1 MEKEKQ
7 YKNAGSAPHPPR
19 SASPLRSSKNLGGLS
34 WLRWPL
40 EHYSIMLLIIA
51 ILFMLGIYGMHIMP
65 KDEFPHATIRQG
77 VVVAV
82 YPGATSEEIEQQVA
96 RPLERYLFTFGEVKR
111 SKTTTTS
118 QNDMCIAMVELND
131 DVNNK
136 DEVWSKIKH
145 GLNAFKSQLPAGV
158 LAIVVNDDFGNT
170 SALLI
175 AIESGQRSY
184 RELREYSDNLSDR
197 LRRIP
202 SVANVK
208 LFGEQKEQIS
218 LYVDRQRLQ
227 AYGIGQ
233 QMLFS
238 RLQSQG
244 ITTMSGSISDDD
256 QQVPIHV
263 EATENSVEEVAN
275 QIIFS
280 DPATGNVVRVRDVA
294 RVVREYDS
302 NSSRIEQ
309 DGHPCVLLSME
320 MTPGNNVVQYGAE
333 VDRVLKEFRESEL
346 PDDVTITRIADKPKV
361 VSMSITSFLR
371 DLLISMAVIILV
383 MMVLF
388 PLRSAIVAA
397 ITIPLSTFVSVAIMY
412 MVGIEL
418 NIVTLAA
425 LIVVLGMIVDNAI
438 VVIDG
443 YLEYLGK
450 GYEPKEAAIESA
462 RQYFMPMMLATLCIC
477 AIFYPFLIT
486 MKGVFHDCLEDFP
499 WTITI
504 NLMVSLVLAVT
515 VIPFLE
521 VKIIKKPQQQTHPL
535 PLPAVRGVIT
545 SAAEEPADSPPSQRG
560 AGGGSITRWV
570 QKTYDGVL
578 NKTFRHPWLTML
590 IGLGVILLSL
600 IIVPALKIRLFPYA
614 DRDQFA
620 VEIFLPDGKGL
631 KETEA
636 VADSVYR
643 VLSNDERITGITS
656 FIGCSSPRFMDAYAP
671 QMAGKNYA
679 QFIVNTTSDKATLE
693 LLANY
698 QPQLSEAFPNAYVKF
713 KRLDYL
719 SVPEL
724 EYRFY
729 SDNLDSLHVVAERL
743 MERMREMPELEWVH
757 TDFLQPYP
765 IINVE
770 LDPVASAQLGLTRTT
785 AAIALSATTSDLRVG
800 QIWERR
806 QVGDHSSGMGDYEL
820 PIVVKDHADITFSD
834 IQNVGIATPVTMLSG
849 GLNTTNSTVPLRQV
863 AKVTPKW
870 TESRIMHRGGERC
883 ITVTAQFKQGVFTS
897 PVEQRIASIMQR
909 EIKLPQGVRC
919 EVGGEIEYG
928 DEALPQIFG
937 GIAIAML
944 IVFFFLLFNFKKYG
958 ITLVCM
964 VALALM
970 IPGALIGLGLMNRAL
985 GLTSIFGLIT
995 LMGMIMRNEILIF
1008 EHANE
1013 LVKRSLTPNP
1023 SPKERGVDTL
1033 ASEEGNL
1040 QDYSLPSPL
1049 GEGQGVRLYNEAV
1062 RQAAYDAGKRRMVPI
1077 FLTTATTA
1085 VGVVP
1090 MIIAQS
1096 SFWMPV
1102 GVTIFAGG
1110 IGSLILVVTMLPV
1123 VYWKVNL
1130 KKKENPPPS
1139 PSL

>member
-1 MEKEKQ
+1 MGKKME
-7 YKNAGSAPHPPR
+7 
-19 SASPLRSSKNLGGLS
+19 
-34 WLRWPL
+34 WLKWPL
-40 EHYSIMLLIIA
+40 EHYPISLLIIG
-51 ILFMLGIYGMHIMP
+51 IFFVLGIYGMFDMP

-82 YPGATSEEIEQQVA
+82 YPGATSEEVELQVA
-96 RPLERYLFTFGEVKR
+96 RPLERYLFTYGEVNR
-111 SKTTTTS
+111 VKTTTTS
-118 QNDMCIAMVELND
+118 QNGMCIVMVKLND

-145 GLNAFKSQLPAGV
+145 GLNSFKSQLPSGV
-158 LAIVVNDDFGNT
+158 LAILVNDDFGNT

-175 AIESGQRSY
+175 AIESDQRSY
-184 RELREYSDNLSDR
+184 RELKEYSDDLSDR

-208 LFGEQKEQIS
+208 LFGAQKEQIS

-238 RLQSQG
+238 RLQAQG
-244 ITTMSGSISDDD
+244 ITTMSGNIDDDD
-256 QQVPIHV
+256 QQIPIHV
-263 EATENSVEEVAN
+263 EAQENGEEEIAN

-280 DPATGNVVRVRDVA
+280 DPVTGKVARVRDVA
-294 RVVREYDS
+294 RVVREYEPM
-302 NSSRIEQ
+302 SSRIEQ

-320 MTPGNNVVQYGAE
+320 MTPGNNVVQYGGE
-333 VDRVLKEFRESEL
+333 VDKVLNDFRENEL
-346 PDDVTITRIADKPKV
+346 PEDVKVTRIADKPKV
-361 VSMSITSFLR
+361 VNISITNFLR
-371 DLLISMAVIILV
+371 DLLIAMLIIILV

-388 PLRSAIVAA
+388 PLRSAIVAS
-397 ITIPLSTFVSVAIMY
+397 ITIPLSTFFSVSFMY
-412 MVGIEL
+412 MLGIEL

-425 LIVVLGMIVDNAI
+425 LIVVLGMVVDNSI

-450 GYEPKEAAIESA
+450 GHEPKQAAIESA
-462 RQYFMPMMLATLCIC
+462 KQYFMPMMLATICIC

-486 MKGVFHDCLEDFP
+486 MKGMFRDCLKDFP
-499 WTITI
+499 VTITI
-504 NLMVSLVLAVT
+504 NLMVSLFLAVT

-521 VKIIKKPQQQTHPL
+521 VRLIKPENVKTDGN
-535 PLPAVRGVIT
+535 AIT
-545 SAAEEPADSPPSQRG
+545 K
-560 AGGGSITRWV
+560 WV
-570 QKTYDGVL
+570 QRTYDRVL
-578 NKTFRHPWLTML
+578 DFTFRNPWMT
-590 IGLGVILLSL
+590 IFGGIGVILLST
-600 IIVPALKIRLFPYA
+600 IIIPTLKIRLFPYA

-631 KETEA
+631 AETTEL
-636 VADSVYR
+636 ADSVR
-643 VLSNDERITGITS
+643 HVLAKDERITGITS

-679 QFIVNTTSDKATLE
+679 QLIVNTQSDKATLD
-693 LLANY
+693 LLAQY
-698 QPQLSEAFPNAYVKF
+698 QPQLGEAFPNAYVKF

-719 SVPEL
+719 EVTEL

-729 SDNLDSLHVVAERL
+729 GDNLDSLHVVAERL
-743 MERMREMPELEWVH
+743 MERMRQMPELEWVH
-757 TDFLQPYP
+757 TDYFQPHP

-770 LDPVASAQLGLTRTT
+770 LDPVASAQLGVTRST
-785 AAIALSATTSDLRVG
+785 AQLALSATSCDLRVG
-800 QIWERR
+800 QIWE
-806 QVGDHSSGMGDYEL
+806 GNYEL
-820 PIVVKDHADITFSD
+820 PIVVKDDADMTFSD
-834 IQNVGIATPVTMLSG
+834 VANLGIASPMSIVSSG
-849 GLNTTNSTVPLRQV
+849 VNQSNSTVPLRQI
-863 AKVTPKW
+863 AKVYPQW
-870 TESRIMHRGGERC
+870 SESRILHRGGERC
-883 ITVTAQFKQGVFTS
+883 ITVTGHFVQGVYTA
-897 PVEQRIASIMQR
+897 PIEKEIARIMQK
-909 EIKLPQGVRC
+909 EIEMPQGVRS

-937 GIAIAML
+937 GITIAMI
-944 IVFFFLLFNFKKYG
+944 IVFFFLLFNFKKFG
-958 ITLVCM
+958 ITTICM

-970 IPGALIGLGLMNRAL
+970 IPGSLIGLGLMNRSL

-1008 EHANE
+1008 EHAIDLIKKYVAAQGDWTVDREGYNNA
-1013 LVKRSLTPNP
+1013 VK
-1023 SPKERGVDTL
+1023 
-1033 ASEEGNL
+1033 
-1040 QDYSLPSPL
+1040 
-1049 GEGQGVRLYNEAV
+1049 
-1062 RQAAYDAGKRRMVPI
+1062 QAAYDAGKRRMVPI

-1110 IGSLILVVTMLPV
+1110 IGSLIMVVTMLPV
-1123 VYWKVNL
+1123 IYWKVSQ
-1130 KKKENPPPS
+1130 K
-1139 PSL
+1139 

>member
-1 MEKEKQ
+1 M
-7 YKNAGSAPHPPR
+7 KNV
-19 SASPLRSSKNLGGLS
+19 N

-40 EHYSIMLLIIA
+40 EHYSITLLIVG
-51 ILFMLGIYGMHIMP
+51 ILFVMGIYGMYIMP

-82 YPGATSEEIEQQVA
+82 YPGATSEEVEQQVA
-96 RPLERYLFTFGEVKR
+96 RPLERYLFTYGEVNR
-111 SKTTTTS
+111 VKTTTTS
-118 QNDMCIAMVELND
+118 QNGMCIVMVKLND
-131 DVNNK
+131 DVDNK

-145 GLNAFKSQLPAGV
+145 GLNGFKAQLPSGV

-175 AIESGQRSY
+175 AIESSQRSY
-184 RELREYSDNLSDR
+184 RELKQYSDDLSDR

-218 LYVDRQRLQ
+218 LYIDRQRLQ

-238 RLQSQG
+238 RLQAQG

-256 QQVPIHV
+256 QQIPIHI
-263 EATENSVEEVAN
+263 ENTENSEEEIAN

-280 DPATGNVVRVRDVA
+280 DPVTGKVARVRDIA
-294 RVVREYDS
+294 KVVREYEPM
-302 NSSRIEQ
+302 SSRIEQ

-320 MTPGNNVVQYGAE
+320 MTPGNNVVEYGKE
-333 VDRVLKEFRESEL
+333 VDKVLNDFRQNEL
-346 PDDVTITRIADKPKV
+346 PEDVKVTRIADKPKV
-361 VSMSITSFLR
+361 VVKSVSDFLR
-371 DLLISMAVIILV
+371 DLLIAMLIIILV

-388 PLRSAIVAA
+388 PIRSAIVAA
-397 ITIPLSTFVSVAIMY
+397 ITIPLSTFVSVAFMY
-412 MVGIEL
+412 MMGIEL

-425 LIVVLGMIVDNAI
+425 LIVVLGMIVDNSI

-443 YLEYLGK
+443 YLEYLNK
-450 GYEPKEAAIESA
+450 GFKPHDAAIESA
-462 RQYFMPMMLATLCIC
+462 KQYFMPMMLATICIC

-486 MKGVFHDCLEDFP
+486 MKGMFHDCLEDFP
-499 WTITI
+499 ITITI

-521 VKIIKKPQQQTHPL
+521 TRIIRPDKVSTDGNAITKWVQRTYDKVLDWTFAHPW
-535 PLPAVRGVIT
+535 IT
-545 SAAEEPADSPPSQRG
+545 I
-560 AGGGSITRWV
+560 GGGIA
-570 QKTYDGVL
+570 
-578 NKTFRHPWLTML
+578 
-590 IGLGVILLSL
+590 VILLSCL
-600 IIVPALKIRLFPYA
+600 IVPTLKIRLFPYA

-620 VEIFLPDGKGL
+620 VEIFLPDGKGMA
-631 KETEA
+631 ETELI
-636 VADSVYR
+636 ADSVQH
-643 VLSNDERITGITS
+643 VLEKDDRIKSITG
-656 FIGCSSPRFMDAYAP
+656 FIGCASPRFMDAYAP
-671 QMAGKNYA
+671 QMAGANYA
-679 QFIVNTTSDKATLE
+679 QFIVNTKSDKATIA
-693 LLANY
+693 LLAEY

-719 SVPEL
+719 EVSEL

-729 SDNLDSLHVVAERL
+729 GDNLDSLHVAAERL

-757 TDFLQPYP
+757 TDYFQPYP

-770 LDPVASAQLGLTRTT
+770 LDPVTSAQLGITRTT
-785 AAIALSATTSDLRVG
+785 AQLALSATASDLRVG
-800 QIWERR
+800 QIWE
-806 QVGDHSSGMGDYEL
+806 DNYEL
-820 PIVVKDHADITFSD
+820 PIVVKDDADMTFSD
-834 IQNVGIATPVTMLSG
+834 VANLGIASPASMVSG
-849 GLNTTNSTVPLRQV
+849 GLHNTNSTVPLRSI
-863 AKVTPKW
+863 AKVQPKW
-870 TESRIMHRGGERC
+870 SESRILHRGGERC
-883 ITVTAQFKQGVFTS
+883 ITVTAQFAQGVFTA
-897 PVEQRIASIMQR
+897 PIEKEIARIMQH
-909 EIKLPQGVRC
+909 EIDVPQGVRS

-937 GIAIAML
+937 GIAIAEF

-958 ITLVCM
+958 VTTVCM

-1008 EHANE
+1008 EHAISIIE
-1013 LVKRSLTPNP
+1013 HSTLTIDHSAAQKTVGSN
-1023 SPKERGVDTL
+1023 
-1033 ASEEGNL
+1033 N
-1040 QDYSLPSPL
+1040 
-1049 GEGQGVRLYNEAV
+1049 GQCSIVNVQSYNEV
-1062 RQAAYDAGKRRMVPI
+1062 VKKAAYDAGKRRMVPI

-1110 IGSLILVVTMLPV
+1110 IGSLIMVVTMLPV
-1123 VYWKVNL
+1123 IYWKVST
-1130 KKKENPPPS
+1130 K
-1139 PSL
+1139 

>member
-1 MEKEKQ
+1 M
-7 YKNAGSAPHPPR
+7 N
-19 SASPLRSSKNLGGLS
+19 

-40 EHYSIMLLIIA
+40 EHYSITLLIVA
-51 ILFMLGIYGMHIMP
+51 ILFGMGIYGMYTMP

-96 RPLERYLFTFGEVKR
+96 RPLERYLFTFGEVNR
-111 SKTTTTS
+111 VKTTTTS
-118 QNDMCIAMVELND
+118 QNGMCIVMVKLND

-136 DEVWSKIKH
+136 DEVWSKVKH
-145 GLNAFKSQLPAGV
+145 GLNGFKSQLPSGV

-175 AIESGQRSY
+175 AIESDQRSY
-184 RELREYSDNLSDR
+184 RELKQYSDDLSDR

-218 LYVDRQRLQ
+218 LYIDRQRLQ

-244 ITTMSGSISDDD
+244 ITTMSGNISDDD
-256 QQVPIHV
+256 QQIPIHV
-263 EATENSVEEVAN
+263 EAMENSEEEIAN
-275 QIIFS
+275 LIIFS
-280 DPATGNVVRVRDVA
+280 DPTTGKVARVRDVA
-294 RVVREYDS
+294 VVKREYEPM
-302 NSSRIEQ
+302 SSRIEQ
-309 DGHPCVLLSME
+309 DGHPCLLLSME
-320 MTPGNNVVQYGAE
+320 MTPGNNVVQYGKE
-333 VDRVLKEFRESEL
+333 VDQVLDAFRSSEL
-346 PDDVTITRIADKPKV
+346 PEDVKVTRIADKPKV
-361 VSMSITSFLR
+361 VAMSVSDFLR
-371 DLLISMAVIILV
+371 DLLISMAIIILV

-388 PLRSAIVAA
+388 PLRSAIVSA

-412 MVGIEL
+412 MAGIEL

-425 LIVVLGMIVDNAI
+425 LIVVLGMIVDNSI

-450 GYEPKEAAIESA
+450 GYKPHDAAIESA
-462 RQYFMPMMLATLCIC
+462 RQYFMPMMLATICIC

-486 MKGVFHDCLEDFP
+486 MKGVFHDALRDFP
-499 WTITI
+499 ITITI
-504 NLMVSLVLAVT
+504 NLMVSLLLAVT

-521 VKIIKKPQQQTHPL
+521 ILIIKPGKVKTDGN
-535 PLPAVRGVIT
+535 AIT
-545 SAAEEPADSPPSQRG
+545 K
-560 AGGGSITRWV
+560 WV
-570 QKTYDGVL
+570 QKTYNKVL
-578 NKTFRHPWLTML
+578 DWTFRHPWLTIGCGIVIIML
-590 IGLGVILLSL
+590 SSL
-600 IIVPALKIRLFPYA
+600 IAPTLKIRLFPYA

-631 KETEA
+631 AETELI
-636 VADSVYR
+636 ADSVQH
-643 VLSNDERITGITS
+643 VLEKDERISNITG

-679 QFIVNTTSDKATLE
+679 QFIVNTKSDKVTLE
-693 LLANY
+693 LLAKY

-719 SVPEL
+719 EVNEL

-729 SDNLDSLHVVAERL
+729 GDNIDSLHVAAERL
-743 MERMREMPELEWVH
+743 MDRMREMPELEWVH
-757 TDFLQPYP
+757 TDYFQPYP

-770 LDPVASAQLGLTRTT
+770 LDPVTSTQLGITRSSAQLT
-785 AAIALSATTSDLRVG
+785 LSATSSDLRVG
-800 QIWERR
+800 QIWE
-806 QVGDHSSGMGDYEL
+806 GNYEL
-820 PIVVKDHADITFSD
+820 PIVVKDDADMTFSD
-834 IQNVGIATPVTMLSG
+834 IANIGISSPTSIISG
-849 GLNTTNSTVPLRQV
+849 GINQTNTTVPLRQIAEV
-863 AKVTPKW
+863 SPKW
-870 TESRIMHRGGERC
+870 SESRILHRGGERC
-883 ITVTAQFKQGVFTS
+883 ITVTGQFAQGVYTA
-897 PVEQRIASIMQR
+897 PVEKEIARIMNEDIV
-909 EIKLPQGVRC
+909 LPQGVRT

-928 DEALPQIFG
+928 DEALPQIIG
-937 GIAIAML
+937 GIAIAMI

-958 ITLVCM
+958 ITLICM
-964 VALALM
+964 AALGLM
-970 IPGALIGLGLMNRAL
+970 TPGALIGLGLMNRAL

-995 LMGMIMRNEILIF
+995 LMGIIMRNEILIF
-1008 EHANE
+1008 EHAIDLIKQYVAE
-1013 LVKRSLTPNP
+1013 HGDWT
-1023 SPKERGVDTL
+1023 VDKK
-1033 ASEEGNL
+1033 A
-1040 QDYSLPSPL
+1040 
-1049 GEGQGVRLYNEAV
+1049 YNKAV

-1110 IGSLILVVTMLPV
+1110 IGTLIMVVTMLPV
-1123 VYWKVNL
+1123 IYWKVST
-1130 KKKENPPPS
+1130 K
-1139 PSL
+1139 

>member
-1 MEKEKQ
+1 M
-7 YKNAGSAPHPPR
+7 KNM
-19 SASPLRSSKNLGGLS
+19 N
-34 WLRWPL
+34 WLKWPL
-40 EHYSIMLLIIA
+40 EHYPISLLIVV
-51 ILFMLGIYGMHIMP
+51 ILFILGIYGMYVMP

-82 YPGATSEEIEQQVA
+82 YPGATSEEVEQQVA
-96 RPLERYLFTFGEVKR
+96 RPLERYLFTYGEVNR
-111 SKTTTTS
+111 TKTTTTS
-118 QNDMCIAMVELND
+118 QNGMCIVMVRLND

-145 GLNAFKSQLPAGV
+145 GLNAFKPQLPSGV

-175 AIESGQRSY
+175 AIESPERSY
-184 RELREYSDNLSDR
+184 RELKQYSDDLSDR

-208 LFGEQKEQIS
+208 LFGDQKEQIS
-218 LYVDRQRLQ
+218 LYIDRQRLQ

-256 QQVPIHV
+256 QQIPVHI
-263 EATENSVEEVAN
+263 ESMENSEEEIAN
-275 QIIFS
+275 EIVYS
-280 DPATGNVVRVRDVA
+280 DAATGKVVRVRDIA
-294 RVVREYDS
+294 RVVREYEPMA
-302 NSSRIEQ
+302 SRIEQ

-320 MTPGNNVVQYGAE
+320 MTPGNNVIQYGKE
-333 VDRVLKEFRESEL
+333 VDHVLDEFRANEL
-346 PDDVTITRIADKPKV
+346 PDDVHVTRIADKPKV
-361 VSMSITSFLR
+361 VTLSVTSFLR
-371 DLLISMAVIILV
+371 DLLISMAIIILV

-412 MVGIEL
+412 MMGIEL

-425 LIVVLGMIVDNAI
+425 LIVVLGMIVDNSI

-450 GYEPKEAAIESA
+450 GYEPKVAAIESA
-462 RQYFMPMMLATLCIC
+462 KQYFMPMMLATICIC

-486 MKGVFHDCLEDFP
+486 MKGMFHDCLEDFP
-499 WTITI
+499 VTITI
-504 NLMVSLVLAVT
+504 NLMVSLFLAVT

-521 VKIIKKPQQQTHPL
+521 VLIIKPDKVST
-535 PLPAVRGVIT
+535 
-545 SAAEEPADSPPSQRG
+545 
-560 AGGGSITRWV
+560 GGNAITRWV
-570 QKTYDGVL
+570 QNTYNKVL
-578 NKTFRHPWLTML
+578 DWTFQHPWLTIVGG
-590 IGLGVILLSL
+590 IGIILLSTV
-600 IIVPALKIRLFPYA
+600 IVPTLKIRLFPYA

-631 KETEA
+631 AETEV
-636 VADSVYR
+636 VADSVSHI
-643 VLSNDERITGITS
+643 LEKDERITGITG

-671 QMAGKNYA
+671 QIAGNNYA
-679 QFIVNTTSDKATLE
+679 QFIVNTKGDKATIDI
-693 LLANY
+693 LAAY

-719 SVPEL
+719 EVNEL

-729 SDNLDSLHVVAERL
+729 GDNLDSLHVVAERL
-743 MERMREMPELEWVH
+743 MERMRQMPELEWVH
-757 TDFLQPYP
+757 TDYFQPYP

-770 LDPVASAQLGLTRTT
+770 LDPVTSAQLGITRTT
-785 AAIALSATTSDLRVG
+785 AQLALSATSSDLRVG
-800 QIWERR
+800 QIWENN
-806 QVGDHSSGMGDYEL
+806 YEL
-820 PIVVKDHADITFSD
+820 PIVVKDDTDMTYSD
-834 IQNVGIATPVTMLSG
+834 IENLGISSPMTMLSG
-849 GLNTTNSTVPLRQV
+849 GISNTNSTVPLRQI
-863 AKVTPKW
+863 AKVKPKW
-870 TESRIMHRGGERC
+870 SESRIMHRGGERC
-883 ITVTAQFKQGVFTS
+883 ITVTAQFAQGVYTA
-897 PVEQRIASIMQR
+897 PIEKEIARIMQE
-909 EIKLPQGVRC
+909 EIQLPQGVRS

-937 GIAIAML
+937 GISIAL
-944 IVFFFLLFNFKKYG
+944 VIVFFFLLFNFKKFG
-958 ITLVCM
+958 ITFVCM
-964 VALALM
+964 AALGLM
-970 IPGALIGLGLMNRAL
+970 IPGALIGLGLMDRAL

-1008 EHANE
+1008 EHAND
-1013 LVKRSLTPNP
+1013 LIQKGVPVK
-1023 SPKERGVDTL
+1023 
-1033 ASEEGNL
+1033 
-1040 QDYSLPSPL
+1040 
-1049 GEGQGVRLYNEAV
+1049 
-1062 RQAAYDAGKRRMVPI
+1062 QAAYEAGKRRMVPI

-1110 IGSLILVVTMLPV
+1110 IGSLIMVVTMLPV
-1123 VYWKVNL
+1123 IYWKVST
-1130 KKKENPPPS
+1130 K
-1139 PSL
+1139 

>member
-1 MEKEKQ
+1 M
-7 YKNAGSAPHPPR
+7 N
-19 SASPLRSSKNLGGLS
+19 
-34 WLRWPL
+34 WLKWPID
-40 EHYSIMLLIIA
+40 HYSISLLIVA
-51 ILFMLGIYGMHIMP
+51 ILFVLGIYGMYVMP

-82 YPGATSEEIEQQVA
+82 YPGATSEEVEQQVT
-96 RPLERYLFTFGEVKR
+96 RPLERFLFTYEEVNR
-111 SKTTTTS
+111 NKTTTTS
-118 QNDMCIAMVELND
+118 QNGMCLVMVKLND
-131 DVNNK
+131 NVNNK

-145 GLNAFKSQLPAGV
+145 GLNTFKSSLPAGV
-158 LAIVVNDDFGNT
+158 LAVVANDDFGNT

-184 RELREYSDNLSDR
+184 RELKDYSDRLSDR

-238 RLQSQG
+238 RLQAQG
-244 ITTMSGSISDDD
+244 ITTMSGDIHDDD

-263 EATENSVEEVAN
+263 EVTERSEDEIAN

-280 DPATGNVVRVRDVA
+280 DPVTGKVARVRDVA
-294 RVVREYDS
+294 RVIREYDTP
-302 NSSRIEQ
+302 SSRIEQ

-320 MTPGNNVVQYGAE
+320 MVAGNNVVQYGE
-333 VDRVLKEFRESEL
+333 EIERVLSSFAADEL

-361 VSMSITSFLR
+361 VAMSVSSFLR
-371 DLLISMAVIILV
+371 DLLVSMLIIILV

-388 PLRSAIVAA
+388 PIRSAIVASA
-397 ITIPLSTFVSVAIMY
+397 TIPLSTFVSVAIMY
-412 MVGIEL
+412 MMGIEL

-425 LIVVLGMIVDNAI
+425 LIVVLGMIVDNSI

-450 GYEPKEAAIESA
+450 GYQPKDAALESA

-486 MKGVFHDCLEDFP
+486 MKGMFLDALQDFP
-499 WTITI
+499 ITITI
-504 NLMVSLVLAVT
+504 NLMVSLFLAVT

-521 VKIIKKPQQQTHPL
+521 IKIIKPDKVKTDGN
-535 PLPAVRGVIT
+535 AIT
-545 SAAEEPADSPPSQRG
+545 K
-560 AGGGSITRWV
+560 WV
-570 QKTYDGVL
+570 QRTYDRVL
-578 NKTFRHPWLTML
+578 DATFRHPWMTITGGIAL
-590 IGLGVILLSL
+590 IVLSTV
-600 IIVPALKIRLFPYA
+600 IVPTLKIRLFPYA

-620 VEIFLPDGKGL
+620 VEIYLPDGKGL
-631 KETEA
+631 AETTV
-636 VADSVYR
+636 VADSVR
-643 VLSNDERITGITS
+643 HVLAKDEHVTGITS

-671 QMAGKNYA
+671 QMAADNYA
-679 QFIVNTTSDKATLE
+679 QFIVNTQSDQATLDM
-693 LLANY
+693 LGKY
-698 QPQLSEAFPNAYVKF
+698 QPMLSEAFPDAYAKF

-719 SVPEL
+719 EVTEL

-729 SDNLDSLHVVAERL
+729 GEDMDSLHVVAESL
-743 MERMREMPELEWVH
+743 MERMRQMPEIEWVH
-757 TDFLQPYP
+757 TDYLHPYP
-765 IINVE
+765 IVNVE
-770 LDPVASAQLGLTRTT
+770 LDPVKASQLGITRTT
-785 AAIALSATTSDLRVG
+785 AALALSATASDLRVG
-800 QIWERR
+800 QIWE
-806 QVGDHSSGMGDYEL
+806 GNYEL
-820 PIVVKDHADITFSD
+820 PIVVKDDKDMTYSSIED
-834 IQNVGIATPVTMLSG
+834 LGIATPMSMLSSG
-849 GLNTTNSTVPLRQV
+849 VNSTNSTVPLRQIAQV
-863 AKVTPKW
+863 KPVW
-870 TESRIMHRGGERC
+870 SESRIIHRGGERC
-883 ITVTAQFKQGVFTS
+883 ITVTGQFAQGVYTA
-897 PVEQRIASIMQR
+897 PVENRIADIMQH
-909 EIKLPQGVRC
+909 EIRLPQGVRC
-919 EVGGEIEYG
+919 EVGGELEYG

-937 GIAIAML
+937 GITIAMI

-964 VALALM
+964 AALGLM

-1008 EHANE
+1008 EHAIDLIKQYVAE
-1013 LVKRSLTPNP
+1013 HGDWT
-1023 SPKERGVDTL
+1023 VDR
-1033 ASEEGNL
+1033 
-1040 QDYSLPSPL
+1040 
-1049 GEGQGVRLYNEAV
+1049 QGYNEAV

-1123 VYWKVNL
+1123 IYWKVST
-1130 KKKENPPPS
+1130 K
-1139 PSL
+1139 

>member
-1 MEKEKQ
+1 M
-7 YKNAGSAPHPPR
+7 
-19 SASPLRSSKNLGGLS
+19 
-34 WLRWPL
+34 
-40 EHYSIMLLIIA
+40 EHYSITLLIVG
-51 ILFMLGIYGMHIMP
+51 ILFVMGIYGMYIMP

-82 YPGATSEEIEQQVA
+82 YPGATSEEVEQQVA
-96 RPLERYLFTFGEVKR
+96 RPLERYLFTYGEVNR
-111 SKTTTTS
+111 VKTTTTS
-118 QNDMCIAMVELND
+118 QNGMCIVMVKLND
-131 DVNNK
+131 DVDNK

-145 GLNAFKSQLPAGV
+145 GLNGFKAQLPSGV

-175 AIESGQRSY
+175 AIESSQRSY
-184 RELREYSDNLSDR
+184 RELKQYSDDLSDR

-218 LYVDRQRLQ
+218 LYIDRQRLQ

-238 RLQSQG
+238 RLQAQG

-256 QQVPIHV
+256 QQIPIHI
-263 EATENSVEEVAN
+263 ENTENSEEEIAN

-280 DPATGNVVRVRDVA
+280 DPVTGKVARVRDIA
-294 RVVREYDS
+294 KVVREYEPM
-302 NSSRIEQ
+302 SSRIEQ

-320 MTPGNNVVQYGAE
+320 MTPGNNVVEYGKE
-333 VDRVLKEFRESEL
+333 VDKVLNDFRQNEL
-346 PDDVTITRIADKPKV
+346 PEDVKVTRIADKPKV
-361 VSMSITSFLR
+361 VVKSVSDFLR
-371 DLLISMAVIILV
+371 DLLIAMLIIILV

-388 PLRSAIVAA
+388 PIRSAIVAA
-397 ITIPLSTFVSVAIMY
+397 ITIPLSTFVSVAFMY
-412 MVGIEL
+412 MMGIEL

-425 LIVVLGMIVDNAI
+425 LIVVLGMIVDNSI

-443 YLEYLGK
+443 YLEYLNK
-450 GYEPKEAAIESA
+450 GFKPHDAAIESA
-462 RQYFMPMMLATLCIC
+462 KQYFMPMMLATICIC

-486 MKGVFHDCLEDFP
+486 MKGMFHDCLEDFP
-499 WTITI
+499 ITITI

-521 VKIIKKPQQQTHPL
+521 TRIIRPDKVSTDGNAITKWVQRTYDKVLDWTFAHPW
-535 PLPAVRGVIT
+535 IT
-545 SAAEEPADSPPSQRG
+545 I
-560 AGGGSITRWV
+560 GGGIA
-570 QKTYDGVL
+570 
-578 NKTFRHPWLTML
+578 
-590 IGLGVILLSL
+590 VILLSCL
-600 IIVPALKIRLFPYA
+600 IAPTLKIRLFPYA

-620 VEIFLPDGKGL
+620 VEIFLPDGKGMA
-631 KETEA
+631 ETELI
-636 VADSVYR
+636 ADSVQH
-643 VLSNDERITGITS
+643 VLEKDDRIKSITG
-656 FIGCSSPRFMDAYAP
+656 FIGCASPRFMDAYAP
-671 QMAGKNYA
+671 QMAGANYA
-679 QFIVNTTSDKATLE
+679 QFIVNTKSDKATIA
-693 LLANY
+693 LLAEY

-719 SVPEL
+719 EVSEL

-729 SDNLDSLHVVAERL
+729 GDNLDSLHVAAERL

-757 TDFLQPYP
+757 TDYFQPYP

-770 LDPVASAQLGLTRTT
+770 LDPVTSAQLGITRTT
-785 AAIALSATTSDLRVG
+785 AQLALSATASDLRVG
-800 QIWERR
+800 QIWE
-806 QVGDHSSGMGDYEL
+806 DNYEL
-820 PIVVKDHADITFSD
+820 PIVVKDDADMTFSD
-834 IQNVGIATPVTMLSG
+834 VANLGIASPASMVSG
-849 GLNTTNSTVPLRQV
+849 GLHNTNSTVPLRSI
-863 AKVTPKW
+863 AKVQPKW
-870 TESRIMHRGGERC
+870 SESRILHRGGERC
-883 ITVTAQFKQGVFTS
+883 ITVTAQFAQGVFTA
-897 PVEQRIASIMQR
+897 PIEKEIARIMQH
-909 EIKLPQGVRC
+909 EIDVPQGVRS

-937 GIAIAML
+937 GIVIAMV

-958 ITLVCM
+958 VTTVCM

-1008 EHANE
+1008 EHAISIIE
-1013 LVKRSLTPNP
+1013 HSTLTIDHSTAQKTVGSN
-1023 SPKERGVDTL
+1023 
-1033 ASEEGNL
+1033 N
-1040 QDYSLPSPL
+1040 
-1049 GEGQGVRLYNEAV
+1049 GQCSMVNVQSYNEV
-1062 RQAAYDAGKRRMVPI
+1062 VKKAAYDAGKRRMVPI

-1110 IGSLILVVTMLPV
+1110 IGSLIMVVTMLPV
-1123 VYWKVNL
+1123 IYWKVST
-1130 KKKENPPPS
+1130 K
-1139 PSL
+1139 

>member
-1 MEKEKQ
+1 M
-7 YKNAGSAPHPPR
+7 KNV
-19 SASPLRSSKNLGGLS
+19 N

-40 EHYSIMLLIIA
+40 EHYSISLLIVG
-51 ILFMLGIYGMHIMP
+51 ILFVMGIYGMYIMP

-82 YPGATSEEIEQQVA
+82 YPGATSEEVEQQVA
-96 RPLERYLFTFGEVKR
+96 RPLERYLFTFGEVNRK
-111 SKTTTTS
+111 KTTTQS
-118 QNDMCIAMVELND
+118 QNGMCIVMVKLND

-145 GLNAFKSQLPAGV
+145 GLNGFKAQLPSGV

-175 AIESGQRSY
+175 AIESNQRSY
-184 RELREYSDNLSDR
+184 RELKQYSDDLSDR

-238 RLQSQG
+238 RLQAQG

-256 QQVPIHV
+256 QQIPIHV
-263 EATENSVEEVAN
+263 EAQENSEEEIAN

-280 DPATGNVVRVRDVA
+280 DPMTGKVARVRDVA
-294 RVVREYDS
+294 RVVREYEPM
-302 NSSRIEQ
+302 SSRIEQ

-320 MTPGNNVVQYGAE
+320 MTPGNNVVQYGQEVEHVLSSFAAE
-333 VDRVLKEFRESEL
+333 EL
-346 PDDVTITRIADKPKV
+346 PEDVHVTRIADKPKV
-361 VSMSITSFLR
+361 VAMSVSDFLR
-371 DLLISMAVIILV
+371 DLLISMLIIILV

-388 PLRSAIVAA
+388 PIRSAIVAA

-412 MVGIEL
+412 MMGIEL

-425 LIVVLGMIVDNAI
+425 LIVVLGMIVDNSI

-450 GYEPKEAAIESA
+450 GYKPFDAAIESA
-462 RQYFMPMMLATLCIC
+462 RQYFMPMLLATICIC

-486 MKGVFHDCLEDFP
+486 MKGMFHDCLEDFP
-499 WTITI
+499 VTITI

-521 VKIIKKPQQQTHPL
+521 TRIIKPDKVSTD
-535 PLPAVRGVIT
+535 GNKIT
-545 SAAEEPADSPPSQRG
+545 K
-560 AGGGSITRWV
+560 WV
-570 QKTYDGVL
+570 QRTYDKVL
-578 NKTFRHPWLTML
+578 DFTFAHPWLT
-590 IGLGVILLSL
+590 IYGGVGVILLSCL
-600 IIVPALKIRLFPYA
+600 IVPTLKIRLFPYA

-631 KETEA
+631 AETRV
-636 VADSVYR
+636 VADSVR
-643 VLSNDERITGITS
+643 HVLEKDERITSITG
-656 FIGCSSPRFMDAYAP
+656 FLGCSSPRFMDAYAP
-671 QMAGKNYA
+671 QMAGNNYA
-679 QFIVNTTSDKATLE
+679 QFIVNTKSDKATID
-693 LLANY
+693 LLSQY

-719 SVPEL
+719 EVNEL

-729 SDNLDSLHVVAERL
+729 GDNLDSLHVVAERL
-743 MERMREMPELEWVH
+743 MERMRKMPELEWVH
-757 TDFLQPYP
+757 TDYFQPYP

-770 LDPVASAQLGLTRTT
+770 LDPVTSAQLGITRTT
-785 AAIALSATTSDLRVG
+785 AQLALSATSSDLRVG
-800 QIWERR
+800 QIWE
-806 QVGDHSSGMGDYEL
+806 DNYEL
-820 PIVVKDHADITFSD
+820 PIVVKDDADMTFSD
-834 IQNVGIATPVTMLSG
+834 IANLGIASPASMVSG
-849 GLNTTNSTVPLRQV
+849 GLKSTNSTVPLRQI
-863 AKVTPKW
+863 AKVQPKW
-870 TESRIMHRGGERC
+870 SESRIMHRGGERC
-883 ITVTAQFKQGVFTS
+883 ITVTAQFAQGVFTA
-897 PVEQRIASIMQR
+897 PIEKEIARVMQE
-909 EIKLPQGVRC
+909 EIELPQGVRT

-937 GIAIAML
+937 GIAIAEV
-944 IVFFFLLFNFKKYG
+944 IVFFFLLFNFKRYG
-958 ITLVCM
+958 ITTICM

-970 IPGALIGLGLMNRAL
+970 IPGSLIGLGLMNRAL

-1008 EHANE
+1008 EHAND
-1013 LVKRSLTPNP
+1013 LIKKGVPVK
-1023 SPKERGVDTL
+1023 
-1033 ASEEGNL
+1033 
-1040 QDYSLPSPL
+1040 
-1049 GEGQGVRLYNEAV
+1049 
-1062 RQAAYDAGKRRMVPI
+1062 QAAYEAGKRRMVPI

-1110 IGSLILVVTMLPV
+1110 IGSLIMVVTMLPV
-1123 VYWKVNL
+1123 IYWKVST
-1130 KKKENPPPS
+1130 K
-1139 PSL
+1139 

>member
-1 MEKEKQ
+1 M
-7 YKNAGSAPHPPR
+7 KNT
-19 SASPLRSSKNLGGLS
+19 N

-40 EHYSIMLLIIA
+40 EHYSITLLIIG
-51 ILFMLGIYGMHIMP
+51 ILFVMGIYGMYIMP

-82 YPGATSEEIEQQVA
+82 YPGATSEEVEQQVA
-96 RPLERYLFTFGEVKR
+96 RPLERYLFTYGEVNRK
-111 SKTTTTS
+111 KTTTQS
-118 QNDMCIAMVELND
+118 QNGMCIMMVKLND

-145 GLNAFKSQLPAGV
+145 GLNGFKAQLPSGV

-175 AIESGQRSY
+175 AIESDQRSY
-184 RELREYSDNLSDR
+184 RELKQYSDDLSDR

-238 RLQSQG
+238 RLQAQG

-256 QQVPIHV
+256 QQIPIHV
-263 EATENSVEEVAN
+263 EAQENSEEEIAN

-280 DPATGNVVRVRDVA
+280 DPVTGKVARVRDVA
-294 RVVREYDS
+294 TVKREYEPM
-302 NSSRIEQ
+302 SSRIEQ

-320 MTPGNNVVQYGAE
+320 MTPGNNVVQYGE
-333 VDRVLKEFRESEL
+333 QVDRVLNDFRQNEL
-346 PDDVTITRIADKPKV
+346 PEDVKVTRIADKPKV
-361 VSMSITSFLR
+361 VALSVSNFLR
-371 DLLISMAVIILV
+371 DLLISMAIIILV

-388 PLRSAIVAA
+388 PIRSAVVAA

-412 MVGIEL
+412 MMGIEL

-425 LIVVLGMIVDNAI
+425 LIVVLGMIVDNSI

-450 GYEPKEAAIESA
+450 GYKPHDAAIESA
-462 RQYFMPMMLATLCIC
+462 RQYFMPMLLATICIC

-486 MKGVFHDCLEDFP
+486 MKGMFHDCLEDFP
-499 WTITI
+499 VTITI
-504 NLMVSLVLAVT
+504 NLMVSLFLAVT

-521 VKIIKKPQQQTHPL
+521 TRIIKPDKVSTD
-535 PLPAVRGVIT
+535 GNKIT
-545 SAAEEPADSPPSQRG
+545 K
-560 AGGGSITRWV
+560 WV
-570 QKTYDGVL
+570 QRTYDKVL
-578 NKTFRHPWLTML
+578 YFTFAHPRLT
-590 IGLGVILLSL
+590 IYGGIGVILLSCL
-600 IIVPALKIRLFPYA
+600 IAPTLKIRLFPYA

-620 VEIFLPDGKGL
+620 VEIYMPEGKGL
-631 KETEA
+631 AETE
-636 VADSVYR
+636 VIADSVQH
-643 VLSNDERITGITS
+643 VLEKDDRITSITG
-656 FIGCSSPRFMDAYAP
+656 FLGCSSPRFMDAYAP
-671 QMAGKNYA
+671 QMAGANYA
-679 QFIVNTTSDKATLE
+679 QFIVNTKSDKATLD
-693 LLANY
+693 LLAQY

-719 SVPEL
+719 EVSEL

-729 SDNLDSLHVVAERL
+729 GENLDSLHVAAERL
-743 MERMREMPELEWVH
+743 MDRMRQMPELEWVH
-757 TDFLQPYP
+757 TDYLQPYP

-770 LDPVASAQLGLTRTT
+770 LDPVTSAQLGITRTT
-785 AAIALSATTSDLRVG
+785 AQLALSATSSDLRVG
-800 QIWERR
+800 QIWE
-806 QVGDHSSGMGDYEL
+806 GNYEL
-820 PIVVKDHADITFSD
+820 PIVVKDDTDMTFGDVENLGITS
-834 IQNVGIATPVTMLSG
+834 PMSLLSG
-849 GLNTTNSTVPLRQV
+849 GVHRVNSTIPLRQI
-863 AKVTPKW
+863 AKVQPKW
-870 TESRIMHRGGERC
+870 SESRIVHRGGERC
-883 ITVTAQFKQGVFTS
+883 ITVTAQFAQGVFTA
-897 PVEQRIASIMQR
+897 PIEKEIARIMNE
-909 EIKLPQGVRC
+909 EILLPQGVRT

-937 GIAIAML
+937 GIAIAEV

-958 ITLVCM
+958 VTTVCM

-1008 EHANE
+1008 EHAIDLIKQHVAE
-1013 LVKRSLTPNP
+1013 HGDWKTDR
-1023 SPKERGVDTL
+1023 K
-1033 ASEEGNL
+1033 A
-1040 QDYSLPSPL
+1040 
-1049 GEGQGVRLYNEAV
+1049 YNAAV

-1110 IGSLILVVTMLPV
+1110 IGSLIMVVTMLPV
-1123 VYWKVNL
+1123 VYWKVST
-1130 KKKENPPPS
+1130 K
-1139 PSL
+1139 

>member
-1 MEKEKQ
+1 M
-7 YKNAGSAPHPPR
+7 KNM
-19 SASPLRSSKNLGGLS
+19 NWLS
-34 WLRWPL
+34 WPL
-40 EHYSIMLLIIA
+40 EHYPITLLMVV
-51 ILFMLGIYGMHIMP
+51 ILFVMGIYGMYVMP

-96 RPLERYLFTFGEVKR
+96 RPLERYLFTYGEVNR
-111 SKTTTTS
+111 TKTTTTS
-118 QNDMCIAMVELND
+118 QNGMCIVMVRLND

-145 GLNAFKSQLPAGV
+145 GLNAFKPQLPSGV

-175 AIESGQRSY
+175 AIESDQRSY
-184 RELREYSDNLSDR
+184 RELKQYSDDLSDR

-218 LYVDRQRLQ
+218 LYIDRQRLQ

-238 RLQSQG
+238 RLQAQG

-256 QQVPIHV
+256 QQIPIHL
-263 EATENSVEEVAN
+263 ETMENSEEEIAN
-275 QIIFS
+275 QIIYS
-280 DPATGNVVRVRDVA
+280 DPVSGKVVRVRDIA
-294 RVVREYDS
+294 RVVREYEPM
-302 NSSRIEQ
+302 SSRIEQ
-309 DGHPCVLLSME
+309 NGHPCVLLSME
-320 MTPGNNVVQYGAE
+320 MTPGNNVMQYGKE
-333 VDRVLKEFRESEL
+333 VDRVLDTFRANEL
-346 PDDVTITRIADKPKV
+346 PADVNVTRIADKPKV
-361 VSMSITSFLR
+361 VSTSITSFLR
-371 DLLISMAVIILV
+371 DLLISMVVIILV

-412 MVGIEL
+412 MMGIEL

-425 LIVVLGMIVDNAI
+425 LIVVLGMIVDNSI

-450 GYEPKEAAIESA
+450 GFKPFDAAIESA
-462 RQYFMPMMLATLCIC
+462 RQYFMPMLLATICIC
-477 AIFYPFLIT
+477 AIFFPFLLT

-499 WTITI
+499 ITITI
-504 NLMVSLVLAVT
+504 NLMVSLILAVT

-521 VKIIKKPQQQTHPL
+521 VHIIKPGKVSTGGN
-535 PLPAVRGVIT
+535 AIT
-545 SAAEEPADSPPSQRG
+545 N
-560 AGGGSITRWV
+560 WV
-570 QKTYDGVL
+570 QNTYNRVL
-578 NKTFRHPWLTML
+578 GWTFQHPWLTIGGG
-590 IGLGVILLSL
+590 IGLILLSCL
-600 IIVPALKIRLFPYA
+600 IAPTLKIRLFPYA

-631 KETEA
+631 AETELI
-636 VADSVYR
+636 ADSVQH
-643 VLSNDERITGITS
+643 VLEKDERITGITG

-671 QMAGKNYA
+671 QIAGNNYA
-679 QFIVNTTSDKATLE
+679 QFIVNTKSDKATVD
-693 LLANY
+693 LLAAY

-719 SVPEL
+719 EVNEL

-729 SDNLDSLHVVAERL
+729 GDNLDSLHVVAERL
-743 MERMREMPELEWVH
+743 MERMRQMPEVEWVH
-757 TDFLQPYP
+757 TDYLQPYP

-770 LDPVASAQLGLTRTT
+770 LDPVVSSQLGITRTT
-785 AAIALSATTSDLRVG
+785 AQLALSATSSDLRVG
-800 QIWERR
+800 QIWE
-806 QVGDHSSGMGDYEL
+806 GNYEL
-820 PIVVKDHADITFSD
+820 PIVVKDDTDMTFSD
-834 IQNVGIATPVTMLSG
+834 IENLGVSSPVSILSG
-849 GLNTTNSTVPLRQV
+849 GINKTNSTVPLRQI
-863 AKVTPKW
+863 AKVNPKW
-870 TESRIMHRGGERC
+870 SESRILHRGGERC
-883 ITVTAQFKQGVFTS
+883 ITVTAQFAQGVYTA
-897 PVEQRIASIMQR
+897 PIEKEIARCMQK
-909 EIKLPQGVRC
+909 EIQLPQGIRT

-937 GIAIAML
+937 GIAIAEV

-964 VALALM
+964 AALGLM

-1008 EHANE
+1008 EHAIDLINKYVADHGDWTVNRE
-1013 LVKRSLTPNP
+1013 
-1023 SPKERGVDTL
+1023 
-1033 ASEEGNL
+1033 A
-1040 QDYSLPSPL
+1040 
-1049 GEGQGVRLYNEAV
+1049 YNEAV
-1062 RQAAYDAGKRRMVPI
+1062 RQAAYEAGKRRMVPI

-1123 VYWKVNL
+1123 IYWKVST
-1130 KKKENPPPS
+1130 K
-1139 PSL
+1139 